1 MVVNLVATGVYKGI
15 IVDTALKA
23 LIADKEEKL
32 LSVAPDELIATC
44 VTKMNAAKV
53 GAVLV
58 IDKGLLAGI
67 FTERD
72 VLTKVIGTGI
82 DSKKTSVSEVMT
94 KNPITVSPE
103 MTVSQAMYLITEKR
117 FRHLPVMVD
126 KKVVGLIS
134 SGDLTR
140 WVVRHQ
146 EIEIRDLN
154 NYIFGDKY

>member
-1 MVVNLVATGVYKGI
+1 MVYKGK
-15 IVDTALKA
+15 IVDTAALKL
-23 LIADKEEKL
+23 LIADKDKKL
-32 LSVAPDELIATC
+32 LSVAPDEMIASC

-58 IDKGLLAGI
+58 MDKDVLAGI

-72 VLTKVIGTGI
+72 VLTKVIGTGV
-82 DSKKTSVSEVMT
+82 DSKKTPVSEVMT
-94 KNPITVSPE
+94 KNPITVSPD
-103 MTVSQAMYLITEKR
+103 MTVSQAMYLVTEKR
-117 FRHLPVMVD
+117 FRHLPVVVD
-126 KKVVGLIS
+126 KKVVGLVS

-140 WVVRHQ
+140 WVVQHQ